1 MPIVWYIQQLLSEH
15 VDSMFVTVALDAN
28 DICLLRHL
36 RLPLPWLWIGLLLGI
51 GLGGL
56 VHWHVYRGHHQQD
69 AILSLYTARVRIRNA
84 SDASLLRIEI
94 HSKVVL
100 TALWKF
106 TGDWDPF
113 KGSLV
118 LSKMHSKLLSA
129 ALSRL
134 ALTTCSFTPEQTGIL
149 ATKNSIL
156 HITQRYPTQPI
167 H

>member
-56 VHWHVYRGHHQQD
+56 VQWHVYRGHHQQD

-100 TALWKF
+100 DCTLKVYWGLRSVQRFFGALK
-106 TGDWDPF
+106 DAL
-113 KGSLV
+113 KV
-118 LSKMHSKLLSA
+118 
-129 ALSRL
+129 ALSCTFKIGAHNL
-134 ALTTCSFTPEQTGIL
+134 Q
-149 ATKNSIL
+149 L
-156 HITQRYPTQPI
+156 HTWANRNLSN
-167 H
+167 